1 LNIINKLKTK
11 KNDKNIRELFR
22 RKLDGAE
29 IIPDPSVNARLMR
42 KLARREFIRFNPA
55 RFNAYYLGG
64 IMAAVFTA
72 AILFFSDKFNS
83 NNQNNLTSTDVTE
96 KISGIKVFD
105 VPEASVIIREQK
117 EQQNVSGKNS
127 SNVRQNGN
135 SDVRTDRKVLEK
147 ESNTIAPAGIIS
159 NIPKNN
165 ILNDSNSESEKL
177 LDSKVKGDAKIEV
190 SALSGCVPL
199 KLHFNVVSSSF
210 DSCSWNFG
218 DGGYSDKRS
227 PDWIFDLDGE
237 YKVVLNLFR
246 DGKFLETSS
255 TVITVYQRPQ
265 ARFEITPEEPVIPD
279 DEIRFLN
286 YSANAIKFKWSFGD
300 GSTSGLFEPTHR
312 YSRFS
317 NYNVKLVATSE
328 SGCSDSLIVMNAFS
342 GSEYFINFPNA
353 FIPNADGPSGGFYS
367 NKSDESGQVFHPT
380 SSGVIDYQLRIFSK
394 FGILIFESSDVN
406 IGWDGYF
413 KGQMVDPGVYIWK
426 VRGSYRNGESFVKM
440 GDVTLL
446 RN

>member
-1 LNIINKLKTK
+1 MNV
-11 KNDKNIRELFR
+11 RELFR

-64 IMAAVFTA
+64 IMAAVLTA
-72 AILFFSDKFNS
+72 GILFFSDKGNS
-83 NNQNNLTSTDVTE
+83 NTQNNLSGTDVTE
-96 KISGIKVFD
+96 KVSGIKVFD
-105 VPEASVIIREQK
+105 VPEASVIIRDQK
-117 EQQNVSGKNS
+117 EQQNVIAGENS
-127 SNVRQNGN
+127 VKTRQNTN
-135 SDVRTDRKVLEK
+135 SVVIADRKVLEK
-147 ESNTIAPAGIIS
+147 EGDNIAPAGIS
-159 NIPKNN
+159 NSIPKNN
-165 ILNDSNSESEKL
+165 ILNDSSTESEKL
-177 LDSKVKGDAKIEV
+177 LDRKVKGDAIIEV

-199 KLHFNVVSSSF
+199 KLHFNVAVSSF

-218 DGGYSDKRS
+218 DGGYSDKKS

-246 DGKFLETSS
+246 DGKFQETSS
-255 TVITVYQRPQ
+255 TVINVYPRPQ
-265 ARFEITPEEPVIPD
+265 ARFEITPEEAVIPD

-286 YSANAIKFKWSFGD
+286 YSANAIKYKWSFGD
-300 GSTSGLFEPTHR
+300 GTTSGLFEPTHR

-328 SGCSDSLIVMNAFS
+328 FGCSDSLIVMNAFS

-353 FIPNADGPSGGFYS
+353 FIPNAEGPSGGFYS

-380 SSGVIDYQLRIFSK
+380 SSGVTDYQLRIFSK

-406 IGWDGYF
+406 IGWDGYY
-413 KGQMVDPGVYIWK
+413 KGQIATPGVYIWK
-426 VRGSYRNGESFVKM
+426 VRGNFRNGEPFVKM

>member
-1 LNIINKLKTK
+1 MNV
-11 KNDKNIRELFR
+11 RELFR

-64 IMAAVFTA
+64 IMAAVLTA
-72 AILFFSDKFNS
+72 GILFFSDKGNS
-83 NNQNNLTSTDVTE
+83 NTQNNLSGTNVTE
-96 KISGIKVFD
+96 KVSGIKVFD
-105 VPEASVIIREQK
+105 VPEASVIIRDQK
-117 EQQNVSGKNS
+117 EQQNVIAGENS
-127 SNVRQNGN
+127 VKTRQNTN
-135 SDVRTDRKVLEK
+135 SVVIADRKVLEK
-147 ESNTIAPAGIIS
+147 EGDNIAPAGIS
-159 NIPKNN
+159 NSIPKNN
-165 ILNDSNSESEKL
+165 ILNDSSTESEKL
-177 LDSKVKGDAKIEV
+177 LDRKVKGDAIIEV

-199 KLHFNVVSSSF
+199 KLHFNVAVSSF

-218 DGGYSDKRS
+218 DGGYSDKKS

-246 DGKFLETSS
+246 DGKLQETSS
-255 TVITVYQRPQ
+255 TVINVYPRPQ
-265 ARFEITPEEPVIPD
+265 ARFEITPEEAVIPD

-286 YSANAIKFKWSFGD
+286 YSANAIKYKWSFGD
-300 GSTSGLFEPTHR
+300 GTTSGLFEPTHR

-328 SGCSDSLIVMNAFS
+328 FGCSDSLIVMNAFS

-353 FIPNADGPSGGFYS
+353 FIPNAEGPSGGFYS

-380 SSGVIDYQLRIFSK
+380 SSGVTDYQLRIFSK

-406 IGWDGYF
+406 IGWDGYY
-413 KGQMVDPGVYIWK
+413 KGQIANPGVYIWK
-426 VRGSYRNGESFVKM
+426 VRGNFRNGEPFVKM